1 MHKKG
6 KKTSVYLVDDHPVV
20 RQSLTNLLNQEPQ
33 FQVCGEAEDISNAL
47 RDIENKKPDIVILD
61 LSLNGGSGFEL
72 IKGLKQQLPQ
82 IAIIVF
88 SMHDEKLYAERCIRA
103 GASGYVMK
111 RESTKRILKTIE
123 DVLEGRMGVSE
134 QIFDMFAAKFIGG
147 RKIDNQ
153 VPLGELSDRELQV
166 FNLLGQGQPTK
177 KIAQNLNVNIKTVQA
192 HCAKIK
198 SKLHLAT
205 ATELL
210 REATKWFEDSS
221 TF

>member
-1 MHKKG
+1 MHRKG

-47 RDIENKKPDIVILD
+47 RDIETRKPDIVILD

-72 IKGLKQQLPQ
+72 IKGLKQRLPQ

-177 KIAQNLNVNIKTVQA
+177 KIAQNLDVNIKTVQA